1 MNKDDLLTLYK
12 DLPNKEMWVNEALFG
27 YEHIQSHLEKLRD
40 ASDIL
45 EIGSGSGILLSLIQ
59 SQYPTLNIDGIEP
72 FSDGFDALQTYQKR
86 MEDDGI
92 HIAKCGYEDFETE
105 KKYDF
110 IFLINVFE
118 HLPDWR
124 DFILFTKRHLKKD
137 GVCLILC
144 PNYSFPYE
152 SHFKL
157 PIIWN
162 KRLTYKIFKKQIE
175 KFEEDHDCAGLWKS
189 LNFVKLRQV
198 RKTIYVQK
206 MNLKVD
212 TSIINDIIE
221 RLNNDE
227 EFYQRQKIIAK
238 VARLVQKIGLLKLLN
253 LKIVQN
259 IAPYMKIEVRR

>member
-1 MNKDDLLTLYK
+1 
-12 DLPNKEMWVNEALFG
+12 
-27 YEHIQSHLEKLRD
+27 
-40 ASDIL
+40 
-45 EIGSGSGILLSLIQ
+45 
-59 SQYPTLNIDGIEP
+59 
-72 FSDGFDALQTYQKR
+72 

-92 HIAKCGYEDFETE
+92 HISKCGYEDFKTD
-105 KKYDF
+105 KQYDF

-124 DFILFTKRHLKKD
+124 DFILFAKRHLKED

-162 KRLTYKIFKKQIE
+162 KRLTYKIFKKRIE
-175 KFEEDHDCAGLWKS
+175 KFETEYDCADLWKS

-198 RKTIYVQK
+198 RKTTRVQK
-206 MNLKVD
+206 MRLKVD
-212 TSIINDIIE
+212 TSIINDMIE

-227 EFYQRQKIIAK
+227 EFYQRQKIIAN

-253 LKIVQN
+253 LKIIQN